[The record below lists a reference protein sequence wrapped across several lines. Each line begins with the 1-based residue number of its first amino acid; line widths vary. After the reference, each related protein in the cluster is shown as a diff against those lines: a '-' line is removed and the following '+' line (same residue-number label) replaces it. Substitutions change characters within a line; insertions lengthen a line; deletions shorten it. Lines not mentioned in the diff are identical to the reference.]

1 MQCLRHEAVWQQK
14 SHTTQAMCGFFA
26 FAKNRGNSSPPAP
39 VFVCPVG
46 LFWGL
51 WFLLERKARKSPL
64 KAGVLCRGKI
74 LIEGDGAGDMN
85 RTRDLLITNEL
96 LYRLSYTGTVH
107 RSQNARL

>member
-1 MQCLRHEAVWQQK
+1 MAFLRLRKIGAIPHRLLPFSFALL
-14 SHTTQAMCGFFA
+14 GFFGA
-26 FAKNRGNSSPPAP
+26 YGSCWSEKQ
-39 VFVCPVG
+39 
-46 LFWGL
+46 
-51 WFLLERKARKSPL
+51 EKSPL